1 MDEAIKG
8 ILTFFTQ
15 ATADKALT
23 LVGSL
28 ATLVAGLL
36 IIRWLMRM
44 LTPALRKSK
53 IDQGVVSFVLN
64 LISITLKVLLFA
76 AVAIQLGV
84 PSASFVTLM
93 GSAGLAIGLALQGSL
108 ANLAGGV
115 MLLLFHPFRVG
126 HFIKAGSDDGVVQ
139 EIGLFY
145 TTLKTFDGRTVVL
158 PNGALS
164 NGPITNFT
172 QSPIRRIDVAL
183 TLPQGVDF
191 SQVSRL
197 ALGVAASLPGV
208 EDTPAPEARVTDIQ
222 NGILIVTVRA
232 WAKQAVWWPT
242 RLDLTEGIL
251 SALREA
257 GIQLTP
263 PITHVHLNKE

>member
-108 ANLAGGV
+108 ANLAG
-115 MLLLFHPFRVG
+115 
-126 HFIKAGSDDGVVQ
+126 A
-139 EIGLFY
+139 
-145 TTLKTFDGRTVVL
+145 
-158 PNGALS
+158 
-164 NGPITNFT
+164 
-172 QSPIRRIDVAL
+172 
-183 TLPQGVDF
+183 
-191 SQVSRL
+191 
-197 ALGVAASLPGV
+197 
-208 EDTPAPEARVTDIQ
+208 
-222 NGILIVTVRA
+222 
-232 WAKQAVWWPT
+232 
-242 RLDLTEGIL
+242 
-251 SALREA
+251 
-257 GIQLTP
+257 
-263 PITHVHLNKE
+263 

>member
-36 IIRWLMRM
+36 IIRWLMRI

-76 AVAIQLGV
+76 AVSIQLGV

-164 NGPITNFT
+164 NGVYHELHPITRPPHRHCPDAATGGGFCT
-172 QSPIRRIDVAL
+172 GQPPGAGCRR
-183 TLPQGVDF
+183 F
-191 SQVSRL
+191 
-197 ALGVAASLPGV
+197 
-208 EDTPAPEARVTDIQ
+208 PARCGGHAR
-222 NGILIVTVRA
+222 
-232 WAKQAVWWPT
+232 P
-242 RLDLTEGIL
+242 
-251 SALREA
+251 
-257 GIQLTP
+257 
-263 PITHVHLNKE
+263 

>member
-1 MDEAIKG
+1 M
-8 ILTFFTQ
+8 
-15 ATADKALT
+15 
-23 LVGSL
+23 
-28 ATLVAGLL
+28 AGLL

-145 TTLKTFDGRTVVL
+145 TTLKTFDGLPWCCPTVRC
-158 PNGALS
+158 PMGLS
-164 NGPITNFT
+164 QTT
-172 QSPIRRIDVAL
+172 QSPTRRLTLPL

-191 SQVSRL
+191 HRSAVGAGCRT
-197 ALGVAASLPGV
+197 SLPGV
-208 EDTPAPEARVTDIQ
+208 EDTPAPGSG
-222 NGILIVTVRA
+222 NGHSNASCCHRMAAQEWVGGPRA
-232 WAKQAVWWPT
+232 GPDRGHIIRIA
-242 RLDLTEGIL
+242 
-251 SALREA
+251 
-257 GIQLTP
+257 
-263 PITHVHLNKE
+263 

>member
-36 IIRWLMRM
+36 IIRWLMRI

-158 PNGALS
+158 PNGTLS